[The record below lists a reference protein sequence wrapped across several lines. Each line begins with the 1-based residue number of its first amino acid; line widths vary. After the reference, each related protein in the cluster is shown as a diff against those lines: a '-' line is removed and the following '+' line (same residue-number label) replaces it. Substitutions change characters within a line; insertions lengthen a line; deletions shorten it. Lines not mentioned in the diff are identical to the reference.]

1 MFEKKTKK
9 RKKKKKG
16 GFKHSFLKLKI
27 RLLKPKVHVC
37 LKMSTKKKKKNLQNA
52 IHFPFLSYQRLHDYN
67 MDENSFLIKIIN

>member
-37 LKMSTKKKKKNLQNA
+37 LKMSTKKKKK
-52 IHFPFLSYQRLHDYN
+52 IYKTRYIFHFC
-67 MDENSFLIKIIN
+67 LIKDYMITTWMKIASS